1 MADNDNT
8 KGGGRGTGR
17 GINRGR
23 KGWSSTTL
31 SQSNIG
37 KTLNASK
44 AHIATNTLLHP
55 THLSSKR
62 DKGATTLSQSN
73 IGKPINPS
81 KAHIATNTQLHPTHL
96 SSFIFYLI
104 FFIDLIHVLSLDA
117 RLQKLL
123 NASLKGLGQ
132 LMER

>member
-1 MADNDNT
+1 
-8 KGGGRGTGR
+8 
-17 GINRGR
+17 
-23 KGWSSTTL
+23 L

-37 KTLNASK
+37 KPINPSK
-44 AHIATNTLLHP
+44 AHIATNTQLHP